1 MTLTGADG
9 AYDWALLHR
18 PRPCLVT
25 EQSNSNMSFQQSMLD
40 SSLVICKLAYMSMLL

>member
-25 EQSNSNMSFQQSMLD
+25 EQSNSQQSMLD